1 MNDHASTQDSLVR
14 KLPFSLIAEQSL
26 LGAILVDPES
36 FNEIADVVAV
46 SDFYLEEHQQ
56 IFSAMHELF
65 LTSRDIDV
73 VTLIDMLVQK
83 GIYDKSGGED
93 YVRVLVEVVPTAM
106 NVKDYAR
113 IVKDKSILRQL
124 IGACDEV
131 NEIAYSEQEDVAHV
145 LDAAENKI
153 FAIAQGKDT
162 KNFRHIREVIGD
174 VYAHLHE
181 LNTNKEASQGT
192 STGFS
197 GLDRVL
203 AGMGNSDLILVGARP
218 GMGKT
223 SFCLNIGTN
232 VAAQTGKTVC
242 MFSLEMSA
250 EQLVNRIISSEAM
263 VDSYAMRTGE
273 LKDEDWENIAIATS
287 KLAKCDILIDDTAGI
302 TATGMKAKLRRVKN
316 LGLVVIDYLQL
327 MQGDGRH
334 DNRVQEVAEISRAMK
349 LMAKDLNVPV
359 ICCSQLSRGP
369 ESRNDKRPMMSD
381 LRESGS
387 IEQDADVVLFL
398 YRDEYYKTS
407 EASDPNTEK
416 DASIVEVIIG
426 KNRHGSTGTVKM
438 GWVGKYTKFRTL
450 VDEGQAPS

>member
-1 MNDHASTQDSLVR
+1 MNENTNNQDSLVR

-26 LGAILVDPES
+26 LGAVLVDPES
-36 FNEIADVVAV
+36 FNEIADAVAV

-83 GIYDKSGGED
+83 GIYTKSGGEQ
-93 YVRVLVEVVPTAM
+93 YIRTIVEVVPNAL
-106 NVKDYAR
+106 NIKDYAR

-124 IGACDEV
+124 ITACDEV
-131 NEIAYSEQEDVAHV
+131 SDIAYSEQEEVSHI
-145 LDAAENKI
+145 LDAAEGKI

-181 LNTNKEASQGT
+181 MGANKDSAQGT

-197 GLDRVL
+197 GLDKML
-203 AGMGNSDLILVGARP
+203 AGMGKSDLILVGARP

-273 LKDEDWENIAIATS
+273 LKDEDWENIALATS
-287 KLAKCDILIDDTAGI
+287 RLAKCDILIDDTAGI

-349 LMAKDLNVPV
+349 LLAKELMVPV

-369 ESRNDKRPMMSD
+369 ESRTDKKPMLSD

-398 YRDEYYKTS
+398 YRDEYYKVS
-407 EASDPNTEK
+407 DASNPNMEN
-416 DASIVEVIIG
+416 DASIAEVIIA

-438 GWVGKYTKFRTL
+438 GWIGKYTKFRTL
-450 VDEGQAPS
+450 ASENEIPS

>member
-1 MNDHASTQDSLVR
+1 MNDAMNASDALVR

-26 LGAILVDPES
+26 LGSVLVDPES
-36 FNEIADVVAV
+36 FNEIADLVAMA
-46 SDFYLEEHQQ
+46 DFYLEEHQQ

-83 GIYDKSGGED
+83 GIYTKSGGEQ
-93 YVRVLVEVVPTAM
+93 YIRTIAEVVPNAL

-124 IGACDEV
+124 IGACEEV
-131 NEIAYSEQEDVAHV
+131 TDTAYSEQDDVAHV

-174 VYAHLHE
+174 VYDHLHD
-181 LNTNKEASQGT
+181 LVDNKEASQGT
-192 STGFS
+192 PTGFS

-203 AGMGNSDLILVGARP
+203 AGMGKSDLVLVGARP

-223 SFCLNIGTN
+223 SFCLNIATN
-232 VAAQTGKTVC
+232 VAAQTKKTVC
-242 MFSLEMSA
+242 IFSLEMSA

-263 VDSYAMRTGE
+263 VDSHAMRTGE
-273 LKDEDWENIAIATS
+273 LSQDDWNSIAHATTRLS
-287 KLAKCDILIDDTAGI
+287 ACDILIDDTSGI
-302 TATGMKAKLRRVKN
+302 TVTGMKAKLRRVKN

-327 MQGDGRH
+327 MQSDGRN

-349 LMAKDLNVPV
+349 IMAKDLMVPIV
-359 ICCSQLSRGP
+359 CCAQLSRGP
-369 ESRNDKRPMMSD
+369 ESRTDKKPMLSD
-381 LRESGS
+381 LRDSGA
-387 IEQDADVVLFL
+387 IEQDADVVMFL
-398 YRDEYYKTS
+398 YRDEYYKISDT
-407 EASDPNTEK
+407 ADPNADSTGI
-416 DASIVEVIIG
+416 AEVIVA

-438 GWVGKYTKFRTL
+438 GWIGKFTKFRTL
-450 VDEGQAPS
+450 VNENEVPS

>member
-1 MNDHASTQDSLVR
+1 MNDNVNASDSLVR

-26 LGAILVDPES
+26 LGAVLVDPES
-36 FNEIADVVAV
+36 FNEIADLVAV
-46 SDFYLEEHQQ
+46 SDFYMEEHQQ

-83 GIYDKSGGED
+83 GIYTKSGGEQ
-93 YVRVLVEVVPTAM
+93 YIRTIAEVVPNAL

-124 IGACDEV
+124 IGACEEV
-131 NEIAYSEQEDVAHV
+131 TDTAYSEQDDVAHV

-174 VYAHLHE
+174 IYAHLHE
-181 LNTNKEASQGT
+181 MNQNTEGSQGT

-197 GLDRVL
+197 GLDRML

-232 VAAQTGKTVC
+232 VAALTGKTVC
-242 MFSLEMSA
+242 IFSLEMSA

-407 EASDPNTEK
+407 GVSDPNTEK

>member
-1 MNDHASTQDSLVR
+1 MNDNANAQDSLVR

-26 LGAILVDPES
+26 LGAVLVDPES
-36 FNEIADVVAV
+36 FNEIADLVAV
-46 SDFYLEEHQQ
+46 SDFYMEEHQQ
-56 IFSAMHELF
+56 IFAAMHELF

-83 GIYDKSGGED
+83 GIYTKSGGEQ
-93 YVRVLVEVVPTAM
+93 YIRTVAEVVPNAL

-124 IGACDEV
+124 IGACEEV
-131 NEIAYSEQEDVAHV
+131 TDTAYSEQDDVAHV

-174 VYAHLHE
+174 VYAHLTE
-181 LNTNKEASQGT
+181 MSKNEEGSQGT

-197 GLDRVL
+197 GLDRML
-203 AGMGNSDLILVGARP
+203 AGMGDSDLILVGARP

-232 VAAQTGKTVC
+232 VAALTGKTVC

-263 VDSYAMRTGE
+263 VDSYAMRTGD
-273 LKDEDWENIAIATS
+273 LKDEDWENIALATS
-287 KLAKCDILIDDTAGI
+287 RLAKCDILIDDTAGI

-369 ESRNDKRPMMSD
+369 ESRTDKRPMMSD

-398 YRDEYYKTS
+398 YRDEYYKNS
-407 EASDPNTEK
+407 EASEPNTEK

-438 GWVGKYTKFRTL
+438 GWIGKYTKFRTL
-450 VDEGQAPS
+450 VDDNQVSS